1 VEVLNLGNIS
11 EISTYKKVFQV
22 NIDHL
27 GGYTMGYELA
37 FNAHFILLKCHFR
50 EEFWLLAAEIKNRMK

>member
-1 VEVLNLGNIS
+1 MNLGNIS
-11 EISTYKKVFQV
+11 EISTYEKVFQV

-37 FNAHFILLKCHFR
+37 FNALFIFF
-50 EEFWLLAAEIKNRMK
+50 EMPF

>member
-1 VEVLNLGNIS
+1 MNLGNIS
-11 EISTYKKVFQV
+11 EISTYEKVFQV

-37 FNAHFILLKCHFR
+37 FNALFIF
-50 EEFWLLAAEIKNRMK
+50 